1 MKNFKDI
8 LVALGNIKWAHVLI
22 LFVIVLILLFGAG
35 GLSYIYATKGA
46 NDAMRAQLAIQE
58 QIHDYEMNMR
68 LQNSG
73 ALNSMV
79 VQLMYETNA
88 DRVLLAEFHNGSSN
102 VTGIPFLKWSVT
114 FESFTDEMGFGVAH
128 DYQQQQITLYPFITH
143 IGENYL
149 YRGYVE
155 TDLKSIDRSYAYRLL
170 SHGIEYIIVSQI
182 VNEKGSKCGLLIL
195 EYTDASVID
204 EFSVKQK
211 LHKASQE
218 CAALLT
224 LSKHS
229 CGNAIG
235 IFNNFLT
242 EFESVVYT

>member
-1 MKNFKDI
+1 MKDI
-8 LVALGNIKWAHVLI
+8 KEAIDVSGSTITKIGNMTWKQVLTFFVVILIILGAVAAT
-22 LFVIVLILLFGAG
+22 
-35 GLSYIYATKGA
+35 SYIFANKAAKGA
-46 NDAMRAQLAIQE
+46 VETQLIIQQ

-68 LQNSG
+68 LQNSA
-73 ALNSMV
+73 ALNSLV
-79 VQLMYETNA
+79 VQLMYEVKA
-88 DRVLLAEFHNGSSN
+88 DRVLLAEYHNGSSN
-102 VTGIPFLKWSVT
+102 VSGIPFLKWSVT
-114 FESFTDEMGFGVAH
+114 FESFRDEVGFSVAN
-128 DYQQQQITLYPFITH
+128 DYQLQQITLYPFITH

-155 TDLKSIDRSYAYRLL
+155 TELKEIDKSYAYKLL

-182 VNEKGSKCGLLIL
+182 VNDKGSKCGMLIL

-204 EFSVKQK
+204 EYNVKQK

-229 CGNAIG
+229 CG
-235 IFNNFLT
+235 
-242 EFESVVYT
+242 ESLKLF